1 MNYSR
6 NELLHAD
13 AAINQLR
20 NAIYHLARFMAKNNI
35 DDKKERMQRIGK
47 NISKTYIKYWSPTE
61 LVDLNNIRD
70 VIATIYKK
78 VLKSSI
84 SVELN
89 ENEQLIIVNDTNC
102 ALCKYEYDDI
112 QIAGCEILLG
122 LISEFINI
130 ININSKNKT
139 ILLIE
144 PLKIQESKTFGN
156 KYCVQIFKYKIE
168 GGM

>member
-6 NELLHAD
+6 NELLNAD

-20 NAIYHLARFMAKNNI
+20 NSIYHLVRFMSKNNI
-35 DDKKERMQRIGK
+35 NDKKERMQRIGK
-47 NISKTYIKYWSPTE
+47 NISKTYIKYWSPID

-84 SVELN
+84 SVELD
-89 ENEQLIIVNDTNC
+89 EKEKLIIVSDDNC
-102 ALCKYEYDDI
+102 ALCKYKYDDI

-130 ININSKNKT
+130 ININSRNKT
-139 ILLIE
+139 ILLVE
-144 PLKIQESKTFGN
+144 PLKIQESKSYGN
-156 KYCVQIFKYKIE
+156 KNCIQMFKYKIE
-168 GGM
+168 GGT